1 METEVRKIKPECSK
15 YNSNRFIRT
24 IFCRICNS
32 VNWLFNTEL
41 GIYCLLTVIAF
52 IWAVFYAVTIFSNMS
67 QGY

>member
-15 YNSNRFIRT
+15 YNSNRAIRT
-24 IFCRICNS
+24 IFYRVFNS

-41 GIYCLLTVIAF
+41 GIYCLLTVLAF
-52 IWAVFYAVTIFSNMS
+52 IWAIIYAVTILENMT